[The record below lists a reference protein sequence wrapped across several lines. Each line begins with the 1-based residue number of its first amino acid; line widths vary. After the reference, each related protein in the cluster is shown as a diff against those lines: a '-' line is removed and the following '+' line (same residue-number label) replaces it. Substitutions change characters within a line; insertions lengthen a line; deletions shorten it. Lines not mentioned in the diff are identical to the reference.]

1 MTVILQQIR
10 RYKLWLVL
18 MGLCFLIQA
27 FQLEAYLRFDRSLL
41 DQWQLWRLLTAH
53 FTHLNWSHFVLNMAG
68 LCLFAFFFSAYQS
81 STYWLLAIVFISLF
95 CSAGIM
101 IDMQYERYVGF
112 SGVLHGL
119 FIIGGRWELQR
130 YKLSGVMLLLLIV
143 VKIAWEQLNGAL
155 PGSESMTGG
164 SVAINAHLYGVV
176 AGLVYL
182 LLIEIFQK
190 KAKDKAKEKE
200 NANKR
205 K

>member
-1 MTVILQQIR
+1 MTVILQQIG

-27 FQLEAYLRFDRSLL
+27 FQLEAYLRFDRALL

-53 FTHLNWSHFVLNMAG
+53 LTHLNWSHFFLNMAG
-68 LCLFAFFFSAYQS
+68 LCLFAFFFSAYRS

-143 VKIAWEQLNGAL
+143 AKIAWEQLNGAL

-164 SVAINAHLYGVV
+164 SVAINAHLYGAV

-182 LLIEIFQK
+182 LLIEIFRK
-190 KAKDKAKEKE
+190 KAQEKE
-200 NANKR
+200 NANAR